1 PKEPPC
7 NATLQFRLH
16 RFLVRT
22 AWPRLVPHSAEL
34 LPTRRHCPCG
44 TPRSTTR
51 YHVAV
56 EIVIRS
62 HNGAIEIAVA
72 YQVAR
77 QHGLFRLQRL
87 GHWQLCRLR
96 KTDPMD
102 RGRLQYQK
110 PMGSSS
116 SVLSAAALSSNAPV
130 LCGRIALQ
138 LSAPTPASLAAL
150 TKLFPGP
157 VQPRDAE
164 LALYQALVAHQRG
177 E

>member
-116 SVLSAAALSSNAPV
+116 SAAKAAGV
-130 LCGRIALQ
+130 WQALQ